1 MAASFFWY
9 GAVNSANYR
18 RFYNNKLQR
27 GREKL
32 VYTLLKVKYLKMFVF
47 VLKKRAFVGTD
58 EETIYELLLCTKYKI
73 YIKTTQ
79 FLAKISSSR
88 LIIL

>member
-58 EETIYELLLCTKYKI
+58 EATIYELLLCTKYKI